1 MTRIYKIL
9 RAILVTALAV
19 GIAVALLVYMLL
31 SIGSVQ
37 RSIADVAE
45 RELTSL
51 IGADVNIGSL
61 ELTPFNKLTLGDVSV
76 TDCDGDTVMKAQR
89 IGAGILLGKLLLQQ
103 RVIISFAEIIGL
115 DVSLS
120 RDSLS
125 APLNIQPIID
135 RLSSNDPNKEPTQ
148 FSLRINN
155 IVMRRCAFSYDVLS
169 EPHRDTFDPSHISVT
184 GLRADIMLP
193 RISNDAYRID
203 LRRLAFRERS
213 GLIVESLAGRCAV
226 TDTLIALDGL
236 KLELPGSL
244 LDIAPIEMSVN
255 GLSDLGTRICKL
267 PFRLRILDD
276 THFTPADF
284 AAFVPGFSEN
294 RRVVRMN
301 ADIEGPVDSMTIH
314 GIDAYTDD
322 RSIIV
327 NVAGM
332 VSGLPERDSVKI
344 DFPRLELKASGSTV
358 ASTLSEVVHVS
369 GKVNDII
376 LRSGTL
382 SFDGS
387 LAGSLDKAVCDAVIN
402 TDYGRLV
409 VDAEYSGS
417 GRSHR
422 LKGDI
427 DIRSLDVGTLLATG
441 DVGKITASVAADCR
455 ITGGK
460 PYGSVDVDIDTAVY
474 KGHTYTAAI
483 LAANFTGDGCAG
495 HLSIGDE
502 SLKLDVGG
510 TVTYSRHRV
519 ACDIEGHVRDFNPN
533 ALNLTG
539 SWPGYTMSADLDAH
553 LDGAAL
559 ELMDGRL
566 AINRFRFTDCDGHGV
581 TLDNFT
587 IRSSGTTTPRY
598 IQLSSDV
605 ADAQLTG
612 TYKFNKIAPTVKSIL
627 ASVFPALLPGEI
639 PVVNDDMTADLS
651 LTLKEG
657 NITNRWLDFVK
668 SPVKILSPA
677 TVQASLQ
684 SGERQLKLT
693 ADVPNLLQ
701 KDKFID
707 STRVSLFIDGKDG
720 DADFHAS
727 TLYPT
732 KKGIALLDL
741 SADGGDDR
749 VSAGIGWHIERDR
762 EFGGEV
768 DLGAAF
774 SRDGAS
780 RLISKIDINESRLIF
795 NDTAWVIHP
804 ASVIVENKRIAVN
817 DIHIGRTGQ
826 YVKIDGIASESPDD
840 ILSLKLRDIS
850 LDYVFETLDIPNVAF
865 GGVATGDFYMSQ
877 LFSPEPHLE
886 TPNLHVNDFS
896 YNHAPFGN
904 ADIVSRWDNENKG
917 VSINATIYQP
927 NSRITTVDGAIYP
940 MAEALDFRFNADK
953 LNVKFMKPYMEAFT
967 SDVDGFASGEARLF
981 GTFKYIDM
989 TGDIWAEDLKL
1000 KLDFTNT
1007 YYTTT
1012 DSIHL
1017 TPGRISFN
1025 DAVLHDRDGHT
1036 ARLDGWVTHKYF
1048 KEPEF
1053 EFRVSD
1059 AHDFLCFNITEKIN
1073 PVWYGTVYC
1082 NGGALVKG
1090 VPGFIDMNINISTAP
1105 KSEFTFVLTD
1115 SEAADDYTFMTFHDR
1130 DAITGDLLLSVED
1143 PHAAAIKRMREYFA
1157 SLQQQDDNP
1166 SVYRINLQ
1174 LDANPNGEMILVM
1187 DPEGGDRIRA
1197 RGDGNLRIEYNSAD
1211 DDMRMFGTY
1220 TLSQGNYNF
1229 TLQDIIIKDFTI
1241 KPGSSITFQG
1251 DPLKA
1256 ILDISAVYAVNA
1268 NLSDLDESFLQ
1279 DRELTRTNVP
1289 VHALLKVT
1297 GDMQQPDIDFDLEFP
1312 TLTQDTYRKVKSIV
1326 STEDMMN
1333 RQIIYLLALN
1343 RFYTPDYMGG
1353 TTKGNELVSV
1363 ASSTISSQL
1372 ASMLGQLSD
1381 NWTIAPNFRSD
1392 RGDFSDMEVDL
1403 ALSSYLLNNRL
1414 LFNGNFG
1421 YRDNAMN
1428 NNSFIGD
1435 FDIEYLL
1442 NKSGNI
1448 RLKAYNRYNDQ
1459 NYYLRSAL
1467 TTQGVGVVF
1476 MRDFD
1481 DIFSFWKRWRRK
1493 RKK

>member
-1 MTRIYKIL
+1 M
-9 RAILVTALAV
+9 
-19 GIAVALLVYMLL
+19 
-31 SIGSVQ
+31 
-37 RSIADVAE
+37 
-45 RELTSL
+45 
-51 IGADVNIGSL
+51 
-61 ELTPFNKLTLGDVSV
+61 
-76 TDCDGDTVMKAQR
+76 
-89 IGAGILLGKLLLQQ
+89 
-103 RVIISFAEIIGL
+103 
-115 DVSLS
+115 
-120 RDSLS
+120 
-125 APLNIQPIID
+125 
-135 RLSSNDPNKEPTQ
+135 
-148 FSLRINN
+148 
-155 IVMRRCAFSYDVLS
+155 
-169 EPHRDTFDPSHISVT
+169 
-184 GLRADIMLP
+184 
-193 RISNDAYRID
+193 
-203 LRRLAFRERS
+203 
-213 GLIVESLAGRCAV
+213 
-226 TDTLIALDGL
+226 
-236 KLELPGSL
+236 
-244 LDIAPIEMSVN
+244 
-255 GLSDLGTRICKL
+255 
-267 PFRLRILDD
+267 
-276 THFTPADF
+276 
-284 AAFVPGFSEN
+284 
-294 RRVVRMN
+294 
-301 ADIEGPVDSMTIH
+301 
-314 GIDAYTDD
+314 
-322 RSIIV
+322 
-327 NVAGM
+327 
-332 VSGLPERDSVKI
+332 
-344 DFPRLELKASGSTV
+344 
-358 ASTLSEVVHVS
+358 
-369 GKVNDII
+369 
-376 LRSGTL
+376 
-382 SFDGS
+382 
-387 LAGSLDKAVCDAVIN
+387 
-402 TDYGRLV
+402 
-409 VDAEYSGS
+409 
-417 GRSHR
+417 
-422 LKGDI
+422 
-427 DIRSLDVGTLLATG
+427 
-441 DVGKITASVAADCR
+441 
-455 ITGGK
+455 
-460 PYGSVDVDIDTAVY
+460 
-474 KGHTYTAAI
+474 
-483 LAANFTGDGCAG
+483 
-495 HLSIGDE
+495 
-502 SLKLDVGG
+502 
-510 TVTYSRHRV
+510 
-519 ACDIEGHVRDFNPN
+519 
-533 ALNLTG
+533 
-539 SWPGYTMSADLDAH
+539 
-553 LDGAAL
+553 
-559 ELMDGRL
+559 
-566 AINRFRFTDCDGHGV
+566 
-581 TLDNFT
+581 
-587 IRSSGTTTPRY
+587 
-598 IQLSSDV
+598 
-605 ADAQLTG
+605 ADA
-612 TYKFNKIAPTVKSIL
+612 
-627 ASVFPALLPGEI
+627 
-639 PVVNDDMTADLS
+639 
-651 LTLKEG
+651 
-657 NITNRWLDFVK
+657 
-668 SPVKILSPA
+668 
-677 TVQASLQ
+677 
-684 SGERQLKLT
+684 
-693 ADVPNLLQ
+693 PNLLQ

-707 STRVSLFIDGKDG
+707 STQVRLFIDGKDG
-720 DADFHAS
+720 EADLLAS

-732 KKGIALLDL
+732 KKGIAQFNLGMHGSDDL
-741 SADGGDDR
+741 A
-749 VSAGIGWHIERDR
+749 SAGIDWHIERER
-762 EFGGEV
+762 EFSGEV
-768 DLGAAF
+768 NLSAGF
-774 SRDGAS
+774 RREAS
-780 RLISKIDINESRLIF
+780 SQLVSKIDINKSHLVF
-795 NDTAWVIHP
+795 NDSTWVIYP
-804 ASVIVENKRIAVN
+804 ASVLVEDKRVTVN

-826 YVKIDGIASESPDD
+826 YVKIGGIASDRPDD
-840 ILSLKLRDIS
+840 VLSLKLRDIS

-877 LFSPEPHLE
+877 LFTPEPHLE
-886 TPNLHVNDFS
+886 TPNLHVEDFS

-917 VSINATIYQP
+917 VSINATVYQP

-940 MAEALDFRFNADK
+940 MAEALDFRFKADK

-967 SDVDGFASGEARLF
+967 SEVDGFASGEARLF

-1025 DAVLHDRDGHT
+1025 DAVLRDRDGHT
-1036 ARLDGWVTHKYF
+1036 ARLDGWVTHKFF

-1053 EFRVSD
+1053 EFRISD
-1059 AHDFLCFNITEKIN
+1059 ARDFLCFNITEKLN

-1082 NGGALVKG
+1082 NGGALIKG

-1115 SEAADDYTFMTFHDR
+1115 SEAASEYTFMTFHDR

-1197 RGDGNLRIEYNSAD
+1197 RGNGNLRIEYNSAD

-1220 TLSQGNYNF
+1220 TLSQGSYNF

-1241 KPGSSITFQG
+1241 KPGSSISFQG

-1256 ILDISAVYAVNA
+1256 NLDIAAVYAVNA